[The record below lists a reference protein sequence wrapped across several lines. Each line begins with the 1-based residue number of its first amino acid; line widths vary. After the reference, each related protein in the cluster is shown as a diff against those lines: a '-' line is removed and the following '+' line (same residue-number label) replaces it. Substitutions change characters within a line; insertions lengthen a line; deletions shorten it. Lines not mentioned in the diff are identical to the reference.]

1 MQDLDWEKR
10 RQWGQTVRHIL
21 EEITPLCQA
30 EEAFCEKYFDVT
42 KKAAITDDSDGI
54 KQNLAKDKFLHATM
68 DKIFGN
74 LLEQLKFLMKS
85 TETNDP
91 LNPLAM
97 MVIFSE
103 RVLSSTE
110 KQNQNYLIKTLG
122 YCLVESKRSFDHL
135 VKDHVARME
144 AFRLRDNKKYGVLP
158 FVREAESFFELSEE
172 IWASAENVRRS
183 ELDRAYANLINMVFQ
198 TIERSAR
205 SSQRTPEFVI
215 NFQNYHHLLTMFR
228 STKIPSMK
236 AYREKAKDMYLR
248 YMDEYILQFMG
259 RPLEKLSIFF
269 EGVETLIQSGVQ
281 EEDVKYQH
289 EYSKQELKKICK
301 IYNAKDVR
309 KGLQQLY
316 SAFEMNK

>member
-122 YCLVESKRSFDHL
+122 
-135 VKDHVARME
+135 
-144 AFRLRDNKKYGVLP
+144 
-158 FVREAESFFELSEE
+158 
-172 IWASAENVRRS
+172 
-183 ELDRAYANLINMVFQ
+183 
-198 TIERSAR
+198 
-205 SSQRTPEFVI
+205 
-215 NFQNYHHLLTMFR
+215 
-228 STKIPSMK
+228 
-236 AYREKAKDMYLR
+236 
-248 YMDEYILQFMG
+248 
-259 RPLEKLSIFF
+259 
-269 EGVETLIQSGVQ
+269 
-281 EEDVKYQH
+281 
-289 EYSKQELKKICK
+289 
-301 IYNAKDVR
+301 
-309 KGLQQLY
+309 
-316 SAFEMNK
+316 